1 MEQQRPSSFKDP
13 ETTTT
18 TTTTMSVA
26 TAADEKQQQQQQQ
39 QLQPDSLHDAS
50 EKQQH
55 QETATT
61 QLPAYEE
68 PEYPDTVKLSLTIF
82 ALCVSIFLVALD
94 QTIVAPALGAITT
107 QFNSTK
113 DIGWYGSTYL
123 LTSTCLQP
131 IYGVIYRFFNVK
143 WTFLTAI
150 FVFEVGSLICA
161 VSPTSVA
168 FIIGR
173 AIAGVGT
180 AGLFSGAVVILS
192 HSLPLSKRPIA
203 FGIIGGVWGI
213 ASVAGPL
220 LGGAFTDHVTWRW
233 CFYINLPVGGVAMAI
248 VVWAVHINRNTKHS
262 EGLSIVQRILKLD
275 LVGTAI
281 FIPAIICL
289 LLALQ
294 WGGATYPWSNS
305 RIIGLFVGAGAMI
318 ALFIGVQW
326 WRSDQG
332 TFPPFLFKNRSIVAA
347 MSFCFFFGAGFFP
360 LIYYLSVYFQTIQG
374 VSAVQAGIKV
384 LPLLLATVI
393 CSVVSGAMVS
403 RFGTY
408 NYVIVP
414 CMVLF
419 SIGAGLI
426 TTFDVHT
433 PLREWFGYQVLAGLG
448 VGAGFQIAA
457 VVVQTVLP
465 QEWIPVGTACVQF
478 FQSLGGSIF
487 IAVAQTVFQN
497 GLLEGIESANLGID
511 SRIFINSGVSQA
523 RNILQQLH
531 REDALPLVLD
541 AYMKGLRNTYYISM
555 ACAICAF
562 LSALALEK
570 RSVKENRQEKGDVE
584 AIAT

>member
-13 ETTTT
+13 ETTTN

-26 TAADEKQQQQQQQ
+26 TAADEKQQQQQ

-107 QFNSTK
+107 QFDSTK

-131 IYGVIYRFFNVK
+131 IYGVIYRHFNIK

-180 AGLFSGAVVILS
+180 AGLFSGAIVILS

-281 FIPAIICL
+281 FIPAIVCL

-294 WGGATYPWSNS
+294 WGGATYPW
-305 RIIGLFVGAGAMI
+305 
-318 ALFIGVQW
+318 
-326 WRSDQG
+326 
-332 TFPPFLFKNRSIVAA
+332 T
-347 MSFCFFFGAGFFP
+347 
-360 LIYYLSVYFQTIQG
+360 VYFQTIQG

-419 SIGAGLI
+419 SVGAGLI

>member
-13 ETTTT
+13 ETTTN

-26 TAADEKQQQQQQQ
+26 TAADEKQQQQQ

-107 QFNSTK
+107 QFDSTK
-113 DIGWYGSTYL
+113 DI
-123 LTSTCLQP
+123 
-131 IYGVIYRFFNVK
+131 
-143 WTFLTAI
+143 
-150 FVFEVGSLICA
+150 
-161 VSPTSVA
+161 
-168 FIIGR
+168 
-173 AIAGVGT
+173 
-180 AGLFSGAVVILS
+180 
-192 HSLPLSKRPIA
+192 RPIA

-281 FIPAIICL
+281 FIPAIVCL

-360 LIYYLSVYFQTIQG
+360 LIYYLCKYFQPHGICNSLLTNSHSCLLPDYPRRQCCSGWHQG
-374 VSAVQAGIKV
+374 PASFACHRHLLRRLWSHGFALRHLQ
-384 LPLLLATVI
+384 LRHCPLHGALLRR
-393 CSVVSGAMVS
+393 C
-403 RFGTY
+403 RP
-408 NYVIVP
+408 N
-414 CMVLF
+414 
-419 SIGAGLI
+419 
-426 TTFDVHT
+426 HH
-433 PLREWFGYQVLAGLG
+433 LRC
-448 VGAGFQIAA
+448 
-457 VVVQTVLP
+457 P
-465 QEWIPVGTACVQF
+465 HSP
-478 FQSLGGSIF
+478 
-487 IAVAQTVFQN
+487 
-497 GLLEGIESANLGID
+497 
-511 SRIFINSGVSQA
+511 
-523 RNILQQLH
+523 
-531 REDALPLVLD
+531 P
-541 AYMKGLRNTYYISM
+541 
-555 ACAICAF
+555 
-562 LSALALEK
+562 
-570 RSVKENRQEKGDVE
+570 
-584 AIAT
+584 